1 MCRICPQFK
10 EARKSI
16 IGAVL
21 ATDMAKH
28 FHDIGRLKSRLEA
41 RQAGT
46 PFSAADPLDRQVSES
61 VFQTCVAFCS
71 RVARVTVLLVHP
83 LLTQSL
89 TSHLPTY
96 SPHRQMLLEM
106 TLHAADLSG
115 PVRPWEVSSVWAAKV
130 SEEFDR

>member
-1 MCRICPQFK
+1 
-10 EARKSI
+10 
-16 IGAVL
+16 
-21 ATDMAKH
+21 MAKH

-83 LLTQSL
+83 LLTQSHSYPL
-89 TSHLPTY
+89 THLLTTP
-96 SPHRQMLLEM
+96 PD
-106 TLHAADLSG
+106 AARDD
-115 PVRPWEVSSVWAAKV
+115 VTRRRPEWPSAPLGSVERV
-130 SEEFDR
+130 GG